1 MIPEEKHIPE
11 ITATVQKEAPV
22 LMNQSKK
29 RGVLDVI
36 EDNYLL
42 QIHTLMLE
50 VNGPAPD
57 FGKTVLDEA
66 KIKLDNYLNYGKEPN
81 FSREEEIALLYE
93 PEVLEEAS
101 LELKLK

>member
-1 MIPEEKHIPE
+1 MK
-11 ITATVQKEAPV
+11 
-22 LMNQSKK
+22 QSKK

-57 FGKTVLDEA
+57 FGKTVLNEA

>member
-1 MIPEEKHIPE
+1 M
-11 ITATVQKEAPV
+11 QKNAP
-22 LMNQSKK
+22 LLLKQSKK

-50 VNGPAPD
+50 TNGPAPD
-57 FGKTVLDEA
+57 FGKSVLNEA
-66 KIKLDNYLNYGKEPN
+66 RIKLDNYLNYGKTPD

-93 PEVLEEAS
+93 PKILEEACI
-101 LELKLK
+101 ELKLK